1 MSQKILITSF
11 KGGTGVTT
19 FAVGLGLALAK
30 LGARTL
36 VVDGDSETG
45 CAEIIGGC
53 RETVVYTL
61 ADYEKCA
68 CRAKQTVVSHP
79 RESNL
84 AFMPSI
90 GLRDKSFAE
99 KAVHDVDGL
108 FDFILADKTC
118 ANLCNSALIVT
129 EPYVPSVK
137 SADACRS
144 RLADGGLKNVSLVVN
159 KLNAAQILNGETMT
173 AHKISALLHTPLAAV
188 IPEDLLLP
196 AGKCKNYTKKAFSF
210 AAEVLLGK
218 REGVFNVLKGFGGVN
233 GYFKRKLREKV

>member
-1 MSQKILITSF
+1 MSQKILLTSF

-30 LGARTL
+30 RGARTL
-36 VVDGDSETG
+36 IVDGDSRTG

-68 CRAKQTVVSHP
+68 CRAKQTIVTHP

-90 GLRDKSFAE
+90 GLRDGSVAE
-99 KAVHDVDGL
+99 KAVRDIDGL

-118 ANLCNSALIVT
+118 APLCERAVIVT
-129 EPYVPSVK
+129 EPYVPSIK

-144 RLADGGLKNVSLVVN
+144 HLADGGLKNVSLAVN
-159 KLNAAQILNGETMT
+159 KINAAQILNGETMT
-173 AHKISALLHTPLAAV
+173 AHEISALLHTPLAAV

-196 AGKCKNYTKKAFSF
+196 AGKCKNYTLKAFAF
-210 AAEVLLGK
+210 AAEVFLGR
-218 REGVFNVLKGFGGVN
+218 REGAFNVLKGFNGVN